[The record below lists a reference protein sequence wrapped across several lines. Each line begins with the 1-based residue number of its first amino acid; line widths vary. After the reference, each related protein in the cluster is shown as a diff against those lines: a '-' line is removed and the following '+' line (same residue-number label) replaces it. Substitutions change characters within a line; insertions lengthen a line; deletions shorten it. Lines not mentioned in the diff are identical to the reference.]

1 MNYTIVIDYQKDF
14 IDGSLY
20 NEGAIKIRDN
30 VKKRIN
36 EAILNNNKLIFT
48 KDTHYDNYLETN
60 EGKNLP
66 IKHCIKGT
74 KGHDIDESIINDINY
89 PYEVIEKNTFGYL
102 DWKLENPENIY
113 LLGVCTDICVI
124 SNALILKAKY
134 PSSNVFVFS
143 DACAGLDEKLH
154 NEALDVMRSCQV
166 KVL

>member
-20 NEGAIKIRDN
+20 NEGAIKIREN
-30 VKKRIN
+30 VIKRIK
-36 EAILNNNKLIFT
+36 EAINNKHKLIFT
-48 KDTHYDNYLETN
+48 KDTHFSNYLDTN

-66 IKHCIKGT
+66 VKHCIKGT
-74 KGHDIDESIINDINY
+74 SGHDIDKNVLDSFRY
-89 PYEVIEKNTFGYL
+89 PYEVVEKTTFGYL

-134 PSSNVFVFS
+134 PEANIYVYS
-143 DACAGLDEKLH
+143 DASAGLSEKLH
-154 NEALDVMRSCQV
+154 EEALDVMKSTQI